1 MMANKNNNEDQVKTR
16 IVIENDDNRFVWES
30 PYADVTMDDMLNA
43 FYGLLVGC
51 TWLPYTVI
59 SSMKD
64 FVEEHQYVLD
74 KYDPMKSPD
83 DNTDHD
89 EPNLIEDEPQ
99 PHFYA

>member
-1 MMANKNNNEDQVKTR
+1 MANKNNNEDQVRTR
-16 IVIENDDNRFVWES
+16 IIVEDDDNRFVLES

-64 FVEEHQYVLD
+64 FVEEHQYVLE
-74 KYDPMKSPD
+74 KYDPMKSSD

-89 EPNLIEDEPQ
+89 EPDLTEDEPQ

>member
-1 MMANKNNNEDQVKTR
+1 MMTDKKNNEDPVKTR
-16 IVIENDDNRFVWES
+16 IVVENDENRFVWES

-59 SSMKD
+59 KSMKD

-74 KYDPMKSPD
+74 EYDPIKRTIDND
-83 DNTDHD
+83 DHNEVNAT
-89 EPNLIEDEPQ
+89 ETEPQ